1 MKNYPICERI
11 NEKDGKMRKV
21 KFGIIGTG
29 VIARFHAEALK
40 MTDNAELYIVY
51 DKIPELAA
59 AFAKKYNCRMVST
72 YDELLAS
79 DVEAVTIATP
89 SGLHAEVAIPAA
101 RAGKHI
107 LCEKPLEVTVSKTND
122 LVRACESSNVRLSAV
137 FQSRFCHS
145 VQTIK
150 KAVDAGRFGE
160 PVLAAASVRWFRDPK
175 YYASATWRGTWA
187 LDGGGALMNQGIH
200 TVDLLVYFNGDVS
213 EVTGRT
219 ARLMHKS
226 IEVEDTVVAMLK
238 FKNNSLGTIE
248 ASTACAPGF
257 ARRVEFSGTRGSI
270 ILEDDRITRWSF
282 VDELPGDEEIRRVC
296 GLGEGQKGGSGNP
309 NSISPEGH
317 RRQISELAEAI
328 LNGHGLITPGA
339 EGKRAVELIC
349 AVYESA
355 RTGTTIKFL

>member
-1 MKNYPICERI
+1 MK
-11 NEKDGKMRKV
+11 KV

-29 VIARFHAEALK
+29 GIARLHAEALK
-40 MTDNAELYIVY
+40 ATDNAELYIVY
-51 DKIPELAA
+51 DKVVERAV
-59 AFAKKYNCRMVST
+59 AFAQKHNCKVALT
-72 YDELLAS
+72 FEELLSS

-107 LCEKPLEVTVSKTND
+107 LCEKPLEVTVSKTNE
-122 LVRACESSNVRLSAV
+122 LVRTCESSNVRLSAV
-137 FQSRFCHS
+137 FQSRFSHS
-145 VQTIK
+145 VQVIK

-160 PVLAAASVRWFRDPK
+160 PVLAAASVRWYRTPE

-213 EVTGRT
+213 EVTGRI

-226 IEVEDTVVAMLK
+226 IEVEDTVVAMIK

-257 ARRVEFSGTRGSI
+257 ARRVELSGTKGSVM
-270 ILEDDRITRWSF
+270 LEDDRIIRWTFS
-282 VDELPGDEEIRRVC
+282 EERPEDEEIRRVC
-296 GLGEGQKGGSGNP
+296 GLGEGLRGGSGDP
-309 NSISPEGH
+309 NAISSEGH

-328 LNGHGLITPGA
+328 LNGHGLTTPGA

>member
-1 MKNYPICERI
+1 
-11 NEKDGKMRKV
+11 MRKV

-29 VIARFHAEALK
+29 AIAKMHAEALRL
-40 MTDNAELYIVY
+40 TDNAELYIVY
-51 DKIPELAA
+51 DKIPERAA
-59 AFAKKYNCRMVST
+59 AFAQKHNCRMVSSF
-72 YDELLAS
+72 DELLSS

-137 FQSRFCHS
+137 FQSRFSHA
-145 VQTIK
+145 VQTIR

-160 PVLAAASVRWFRDPK
+160 PVLAAASVRWYRNPE
-175 YYASATWRGTWA
+175 YYASAGWRGTWA

-213 EVTGRT
+213 EVTGRI

-257 ARRVEFSGTRGSI
+257 PRRVELSGTKGSVM
-270 ILEDDRITRWSF
+270 LEDDRIIRWTF
-282 VDELPGDEEIRRVC
+282 ADERPEDEEIRRVC
-296 GLGEGQKGGSGNP
+296 GLGEGQRGGSSDP
-309 NSISPEGH
+309 SAISPEGH
-317 RRQISELAEAI
+317 GRQISELAEAI
-328 LNGHGLITPGA
+328 LNGHGLTTPGA

>member
-1 MKNYPICERI
+1 MK
-11 NEKDGKMRKV
+11 KV

-29 VIARFHAEALK
+29 GIAQMHADALK
-40 MTDNAELYIVY
+40 LTDNGELYIVY
-51 DKIPELAA
+51 DKVLERAT
-59 AFAKKYNCRMVST
+59 AFAKQHNCRTASSLE
-72 YDELLAS
+72 ELLNS

-101 RAGKHI
+101 KAGKHI
-107 LCEKPLEVTVSKTND
+107 LCEKPLEVTISKTND

-137 FQSRFCHS
+137 FQSRFSRS
-145 VQTIK
+145 VETIK

-160 PVLAAASVRWFRDPK
+160 PVLAAASVRWYRKPE
-175 YYASATWRGTWA
+175 YYSSATWRGTWA

-219 ARLMHKS
+219 ARIMHKS

-257 ARRVEFSGTRGSI
+257 PRRVELSGTKGSV
-270 ILEDDRITRWSF
+270 L
-282 VDELPGDEEIRRVC
+282 L
-296 GLGEGQKGGSGNP
+296 
-309 NSISPEGH
+309 
-317 RRQISELAEAI
+317 
-328 LNGHGLITPGA
+328 
-339 EGKRAVELIC
+339 
-349 AVYESA
+349 
-355 RTGTTIKFL
+355 

>member
-1 MKNYPICERI
+1 M
-11 NEKDGKMRKV
+11 GKV

-29 VIARFHAEALK
+29 GIAKMHAEALGL
-40 MTDNAELYIVY
+40 TDNAELYIVY
-51 DKIPELAA
+51 DKIPERAK
-59 AFAKKYNCRMVST
+59 AFAQKHNCKMASSFA
-72 YDELLAS
+72 ELLAS
-79 DVEAVTIATP
+79 EVEAVTIATP

-122 LVRACESSNVRLSAV
+122 LVRACESGNVRLSAV
-137 FQSRFCHS
+137 FQSRFSRS
-145 VQTIK
+145 VQVIK
-150 KAVDAGRFGE
+150 KAVDSGRFGE
-160 PVLAAASVRWFRDPK
+160 PVLAAASIRWHRNPE
-175 YYASATWRGTWA
+175 YYESATWRGTWA

-200 TVDLLVYFNGDVS
+200 TVDLLLYFNGDVS
-213 EVTGRT
+213 EVTGRI

-226 IEVEDTVVAMLK
+226 IEVEDTVVAILK

-257 ARRVEFSGTRGSI
+257 PRRVELSGTKGSVM
-270 ILEDDRITRWSF
+270 LEDDRIIRWSF
-282 VDELPGDEEIRRVC
+282 VEEQPEDEEIRRIG
-296 GLGEGQKGGSGNP
+296 GLGEGLRGGSSDP
-309 NSISPEGH
+309 NAISPEGH
-317 RRQISELAEAI
+317 RRQISELADAI
-328 LNGHGLITPGA
+328 LNGQRLTTPGA

>member
-1 MKNYPICERI
+1 
-11 NEKDGKMRKV
+11 MRKV
-21 KFGIIGTG
+21 KFGIIGVG
-29 VIARFHAEALK
+29 AIAKMHAAALRL
-40 MTDNAELYIVY
+40 TDNAELFIVY
-51 DKIPELAA
+51 DKIPERAA
-59 AFAKKYNCRMVST
+59 AFAQQFNCRMVSSF
-72 YDELLAS
+72 EAFLAS
-79 DVEAVTIATP
+79 EVEAVTIATP
-89 SGLHAEVAIPAA
+89 SGLHADVAIPAA

-107 LCEKPLEVTVSKTND
+107 LCEKPLEITVSKTND

-137 FQSRFCHS
+137 FQSRFSQS

-150 KAVDAGRFGE
+150 QAVDAGRFGE
-160 PVLAAASVRWFRDPK
+160 PVLATASVRWYRRPE

-200 TVDLLVYFNGDVS
+200 TADLLVYFNGDVS

-238 FKNNSLGTIE
+238 FKNNSLGTLE

-257 ARRVEFSGTRGSI
+257 PRRVELSGTQGSVM
-270 ILEDDRITRWSF
+270 LEDDRIIRWAF
-282 VDELPGDEEIRRVC
+282 ADERPEDAEIRRVG
-296 GLGEGQKGGSGNP
+296 GLGEGLNGGSSDP
-309 NSISPEGH
+309 NAISAEGH
-317 RRQISELAEAI
+317 RRQIAELADAI
-328 LNGHGLITPGA
+328 LNGHRLTTPGA

>member
-1 MKNYPICERI
+1 MN
-11 NEKDGKMRKV
+11 KV
-21 KFGIIGTG
+21 KFGIVGTG
-29 VIARFHAEALK
+29 AIAKVHMDAIRQ
-40 MTDNAELYIVY
+40 TDNAELYIVY
-51 DKIPELAA
+51 DKITERAA
-59 AFAKKYNCRMVST
+59 EFAKRNGCRHALT
-72 YDELLAS
+72 FEDLLAS
-79 DVEAVTIATP
+79 DVQALTIATP

-122 LVRACESSNVRLSAV
+122 LVRTCESSNVRLSAV
-137 FQSRFCHS
+137 FQSRYARS
-145 VQTIK
+145 VQVIK
-150 KAVDAGRFGE
+150 QAVDAGRFGE
-160 PVLAAASVRWFRDPK
+160 PVLATASVRWFRNK
-175 YYASATWRGTWA
+175 EYYSNAGWRGTWS

-200 TVDLLVYFNGDVS
+200 TVDLLLYFNGDVS

-219 ARLMHKS
+219 ARLLHKS

-238 FKNNSLGTIE
+238 FKNDSLGTVE

-257 ARRVEFSGTRGSI
+257 PRRVELSGTKGSVI
-270 ILEDDRITRWSF
+270 MEDDRITRWTFS
-282 VDELPGDEEIRRVC
+282 EEKPEDEEIRRVC
-296 GLGEGQKGGSGNP
+296 GAGEGMHGGSGDP
-309 NSISPEGH
+309 NAISCEGH

-328 LNGHGLITPGA
+328 MNGHGLTTPGA

>member
-1 MKNYPICERI
+1 MK
-11 NEKDGKMRKV
+11 KV

-29 VIARFHAEALK
+29 AIAQKHAEAIRL
-40 MTDNAELYIVY
+40 TDNAELCIVY
-51 DKIPELAA
+51 DKIPERAA
-59 AFAKKYNCRMVST
+59 AFAQAHHCRAAASFE
-72 YDELLAS
+72 ELLAS
-79 DVEAVTIATP
+79 EVEAVTVATP
-89 SGLHAEVAIPAA
+89 SGIHAEVAIPAA

-122 LVRACESSNVRLSAV
+122 LVRTCESCNVRLSAV
-137 FQSRFCHS
+137 FQSRFSRS
-145 VQTIK
+145 VQVIK
-150 KAVDAGRFGE
+150 AAVDAGRFGD
-160 PVLAAASVRWFRDPK
+160 PVLAAASVRWHRNAK
-175 YYASATWRGTWA
+175 YYANATWRGTWA

-200 TVDLLVYFNGDVS
+200 TVDLLLYFNGDVA

-238 FKNNSLGTIE
+238 FKNNSLGTVE

-257 ARRVEFSGTRGSI
+257 PRRVELSGVKGSV
-270 ILEDDRITRWSF
+270 ILEDDRITRWTF
-282 VDELPGDEEIRRVC
+282 VEERPEDEEIRRVY
-296 GLGEGQKGGSGNP
+296 GAGESMHGGGASDP
-309 NSISPEGH
+309 EDISTEGH

-328 LNGHGLITPGA
+328 LNAHGLTTPGA

>member
-1 MKNYPICERI
+1 MK
-11 NEKDGKMRKV
+11 KV

-29 VIARFHAEALK
+29 AIAKLHAEALS

-51 DKIPELAA
+51 DKVPERAA
-59 AFAKKYNCRMVST
+59 SFAQKHNCRMATSF
-72 YDELLAS
+72 DELLAS
-79 DVEAVTIATP
+79 EVEAVTIATP

-101 RAGKHI
+101 RAGKHV

-122 LVRACESSNVRLSAV
+122 LVRTCESSNVRLSAV
-137 FQSRFCHS
+137 FQSRFSRS

-160 PVLAAASVRWFRDPK
+160 PVLAAASVRWYRNPE

-200 TVDLLVYFNGDVS
+200 TVDLLLYFNGDVS
-213 EVTGRT
+213 EVTGRI
-219 ARLMHKS
+219 ARLRHKS

-257 ARRVEFSGTRGSI
+257 PRRVELSGTKGSVM
-270 ILEDDRITRWSF
+270 LEDDRIIRWSF
-282 VDELPGDEEIRRVC
+282 ADERPEDEEIRRVF
-296 GLGEGQKGGSGNP
+296 GMGEEMHGGSRDP
-309 NSISPEGH
+309 NAISPEGH

-328 LNGHGLITPGA
+328 LNGQGLTTPGA

>member
-1 MKNYPICERI
+1 MS
-11 NEKDGKMRKV
+11 KV

-29 VIARFHAEALK
+29 GIAKMHAEALK
-40 MTDNAELYIVY
+40 LTDNAELYIVY
-51 DKIPELAA
+51 DKVTERAA
-59 AFAKKYNCRMVST
+59 AFAKKHNCKLAT
-72 YDELLAS
+72 TFEELLAS

-137 FQSRFCHS
+137 FQSRFMRS

-160 PVLAAASVRWFRDPK
+160 PVLAAASVRWYRTPE

-213 EVTGRT
+213 EVTGRI

-226 IEVEDTVVAMLK
+226 IEVEDTVVAILK

-248 ASTACAPGF
+248 SSTACAPGF
-257 ARRVEFSGTRGSI
+257 PRRVELSGTKGSVM
-270 ILEDDRITRWSF
+270 LEDDRIVRWSF
-282 VDELPGDEEIRRVC
+282 TDERPEDEEIRRVC
-296 GLGEGQKGGSGNP
+296 GLGEGLRGGSSDP
-309 NSISPEGH
+309 NAISPEGH
-317 RRQISELAEAI
+317 RRQIAELADAI
-328 LNGHGLITPGA
+328 LNGEGLTTPGA